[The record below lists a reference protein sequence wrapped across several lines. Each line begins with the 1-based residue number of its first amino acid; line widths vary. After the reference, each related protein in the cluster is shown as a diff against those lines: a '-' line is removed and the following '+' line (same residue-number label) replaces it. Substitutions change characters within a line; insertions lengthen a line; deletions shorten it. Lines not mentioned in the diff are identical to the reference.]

1 MDPCCWLTLI
11 SSRNSA
17 VHTLRL
23 FYFIFPTVFQV
34 CVCFPLSPRG
44 PQWYSRAKCVADV
57 RCWWEG
63 GIAFAMR
70 SVCRTTRC
78 NRRSIAVQWAANG
91 CRRNDSCSFICYGN
105 QCLPGDESA
114 ANTPLLI
121 SQFLP
126 CTPQTGDR
134 ERPELLSV
142 KSSTVTTDR
151 PSSPRQRTPSEVG
164 LRDAAVAIM
173 HEVFPVLNITHS

>member
-1 MDPCCWLTLI
+1 MEVEWPLPRTAF
-11 SSRNSA
+11 A
-17 VHTLRL
+17 VHSLQQE
-23 FYFIFPTVFQV
+23 INI
-34 CVCFPLSPRG
+34 C
-44 PQWYSRAKCVADV
+44 
-57 RCWWEG
+57 
-63 GIAFAMR
+63 AMSSK
-70 SVCRTTRC
+70 SV
-78 NRRSIAVQWAANG
+78 QKDWQLL
-91 CRRNDSCSFICYGN
+91 FICYGN

-151 PSSPRQRTPSEVG
+151 PSSPRQLTPSEVC
-164 LRDAAVAIM
+164 LTDAIHFITCLTHQTCPANSLV
-173 HEVFPVLNITHS
+173 ESQLWVVLLSLYRWRMRPAHHPGPSLATQARSAFALPATGEWGVWN